1 MKGSL
6 RIRSAPTLLSF
17 NGDDISENK
26 DSYLSRLVKL
36 IPGEVLS
43 LYMMGENVIPKEETL
58 ALAIFSIVCV
68 GLVYISRSYTTQN
81 KEGSKPQYSAVII
94 SMISFCIWVYA
105 TGGIFVRLDIHQ
117 TWLATLMIGI
127 WQFLVPYIYKG
138 D

>member
-68 GLVYISRSYTTQN
+68 GLVYISRSYTTQ
-81 KEGSKPQYSAVII
+81 
-94 SMISFCIWVYA
+94 
-105 TGGIFVRLDIHQ
+105 
-117 TWLATLMIGI
+117 
-127 WQFLVPYIYKG
+127 
-138 D
+138 